1 MSDFVEVEIETEGT
15 VTETYEDDISSDTV
29 SPAAAF
35 SVQQSD
41 LDDLEDSEIVT
52 YSEVVAEDEQI
63 SNDVTYNVS
72 LLFVLSLIV
81 GLFTFHILSRRWT
94 A

>member
-1 MSDFVEVEIETEGT
+1 MTDFVEVEIETEGT

-29 SPAAAF
+29 SPA
-35 SVQQSD
+35 VDLPIQQSD
-41 LDDLEDSEIVT
+41 LDSMEDSEIMT
-52 YSEVVAEDEQI
+52 YSEVLTEDEQL